1 MELPRLEC
9 VILAAGSSSRLGSD
23 KALVRIGSRTL
34 IRWLVDRI
42 TERGI
47 GVTIVASEKNM
58 REISEKLP
66 DSNLVVNPEPHK
78 GRTGSLKI
86 GISSI
91 DISTGPNY
99 RLLVVPVDRP
109 GFSDSTLE
117 RLINSNE
124 TCCPMRGGRGGHPLL
139 LSPIDVQRVRASSPD
154 LPLRDIVEPLRFEVS
169 DRALH
174 LNIDTPADIDSLR
187 EKIDSVHRKS

>member
-1 MELPRLEC
+1 M
-9 VILAAGSSSRLGSD
+9 
-23 KALVRIGSRTL
+23 
-34 IRWLVDRI
+34 
-42 TERGI
+42 
-47 GVTIVASEKNM
+47 ASEKNM

-66 DSNLVVNPEPHK
+66 DSNLVVNHEPHK

-117 RLINSNE
+117 RLIDSNE

-154 LPLRDIVEPLRFEVS
+154 LPLRNIVEPLRFEVP